1 MGTVGRFA
9 FHKLAAYSLVDGN
22 QALEN
27 MYCYLLPWNACVIL
41 STTRRIV
48 PEGKNIIQSKI

>member
-27 MYCYLLPWNACVIL
+27 MYCYLLP
-41 STTRRIV
+41 
-48 PEGKNIIQSKI
+48 